1 MAREKKGLKL
11 AQEMGLSAAEYDRIK
26 QLLGREPN
34 YTEMGMFSAMWSEHC
49 SYKNSRKVLRLL
61 PTKGKGVFLTAGENS
76 GAVSIDD
83 EHAVVFKVESHNH
96 PSAVE
101 PYIASATGGG
111 GCIRDI
117 FTVGARPLFLLS
129 SLRFGQ
135 LDDKRTRFLFT
146 EVARGFT
153 DYANAVD
160 LPAIAG
166 EVYFDSTYQ
175 GNPLVNAMVVGLL
188 KKDQIIRARAEGP
201 GNLVLIAGGA
211 TGRDGV
217 AGASFASAG
226 LDEGAEQKKSAVAI
240 GDPKMGKAVR
250 EACLELAGKKLIV
263 GMQDMGAAGIVCSTS
278 ETAYKAGTGMEIDIA
293 LVPRKE
299 KGMTPYEIML
309 SESQERMLLIVRP
322 GKAARVK
329 AVFARHRVPC
339 SVIGK
344 VTAGRILRVKEGGK
358 VVAQVPARALA
369 VGPEYAREKTPPA
382 YLKETRRLDLRKVRQ
397 PQDYTR
403 VLGQLLSSPTLA
415 SKRWLAQKVARRLTQ
430 PLCLASGNDAGVYYV
445 KEINKAIAATTDGNG
460 LYCYLDPFAGGQIAV
475 AEAARNLVCC
485 GARPLGVT
493 DGLNF
498 GNPFNPQIYWQ
509 FYQVVRGITA
519 ACRGLDLP
527 VVSGNV
533 SFNNEN
539 PRGAVYPTPVIGMV
553 GVVEDVRRVTSTDF
567 KNEGDEVLLIGQNQ
581 EELGGSAYLHLVH
594 HLRKGRAP
602 ALDLEVEK
610 SLQQAVAQMIARGLV
625 SSAHDCSDG
634 GLAVALAECCILGG
648 RGAVIKMDDP
658 IRTDALLF
666 GETQSRVVVSVPPE
680 NRAKVAAL
688 CRKLG
693 VRCTRIG
700 QVKGKS
706 LVIND
711 WVRASVAGLAR
722 LHAQAIP
729 RAVAGA

>member
-1 MAREKKGLKL
+1 MAREKKGVKL
-11 AQEMGLSAAEYDRIK
+11 AEEMGLSAAEYGRIET
-26 QLLGREPN
+26 LLGREPN
-34 YTEMGMFSAMWSEHC
+34 YTETGMFSAMWSEHC

-61 PTKGKGVFLTAGENS
+61 PTSGKNVFLTAGENS
-76 GAVSIDD
+76 GAISIDD
-83 EHAVVFKVESHNH
+83 EYAVVFKVESHNH
-96 PSAVE
+96 PSAIE

-129 SLRFGQ
+129 SLRFG
-135 LDDKRTRFLFT
+135 LLGDDRTRFLFK

-153 DYANAVD
+153 DYANEVD

-188 KKDQIIRARAEGP
+188 KKKDIVRARAEGP
-201 GNLVLIAGGA
+201 GNLVIIAGGA

-217 AGASFASAG
+217 EGASFASSG
-226 LDEGAEQKKSAVAI
+226 LDDSAEQKKSAVAI
-240 GDPKMGKAVR
+240 GDPKIGKAVR

-293 LVPRKE
+293 LAPRKE
-299 KGMTPYEIML
+299 EGMTPYEVML

-322 GKAARVK
+322 GSLPKVK
-329 AVFARHRVPC
+329 AVFARAGVGC

-344 VTAGRILRVKEGGK
+344 VTADRLLRVKEAGR
-358 VVAQVPARALA
+358 VVAEAPAQALA
-369 VGPEYAREKTPPA
+369 VGPEYTREKKRPA
-382 YLKETRRLDLRKVRQ
+382 YLKETRRLDLRKIRQ

-403 VLGQLLSSPTLA
+403 ALGELLSSPTIA
-415 SKRWLAQKVARRLTQ
+415 SKQWLARKVAGRLTG
-430 PLCLASGNDAGVYYV
+430 PLRLASGNDAGVYYL
-445 KEINKAIAATTDGNG
+445 KQINKAIAATTDGNG
-460 LYCYLDPFAGGQIAV
+460 LYCYLDPFVGGQIAV

-498 GNPFNPQIYWQ
+498 GNPFNTEIYWQ
-509 FYQVVRGITA
+509 FYQVVRGITR
-519 ACRGLDLP
+519 ACRALDLP

-539 PRGAVYPTPVIGMV
+539 PRGAVYPTPVVGMV
-553 GVVEDVRRVTSTDF
+553 GVVEDVGRIASADF
-567 KNEGDEVLLIGQNQ
+567 KNEGDEVLLIGENR
-581 EELGGSAYLHLVH
+581 EELGGSQYLHQALD
-594 HLRKGRAP
+594 LRRGRAP
-602 ALDLEVEK
+602 ALDLEREK
-610 SLQQAVAQMIARGLV
+610 AVQEAVLEMVSRGLV
-625 SSAHDCSDG
+625 SSAHDCSEG

-648 RGAVIKMDDP
+648 RGAVIELEDA

-666 GETQSRVVVSVPPE
+666 GETQSRVVVSLPPSS
-680 NRAKVAAL
+680 RAKVLAL
-688 CRKLG
+688 CRKHG
-693 VRCTRIG
+693 IPCARIG
-700 QVKGKS
+700 EVKGRS
-706 LVIND
+706 LIINR
-711 WVRASVAGLAR
+711 WVQAPVARLAR
-722 LHAQAIP
+722 LYTQAIP
-729 RAVAGA
+729 KAVAES